1 MYRLRE
7 NVYGLWCNVKKFT
20 LELLFITDM
29 GEDESCCAVSCHS
42 QRFCKQA
49 AGEEC
54 SAAPEECATGR
65 NV

>member
-1 MYRLRE
+1 M
-7 NVYGLWCNVKKFT
+7 VYGAMLRHCNFA
-20 LELLFITDM
+20 LLCHTDM

>member
-1 MYRLRE
+1 MLR
-7 NVYGLWCNVKKFT
+7 NCYFA
-20 LELLFITDM
+20 LLCHTDM
-29 GEDESCCAVSCHS
+29 GDDESCCAVSCHS